1 MLLVQ
6 ITFEGERDFA
16 GDIQELRNILKN
28 KGINIGIS
36 ESIEKNTHFIK
47 IFCDDMEEEKNSD
60 NIASIKN
67 KVFTYIANIIYK
79 EVIIE
84 YRKRELL
91 EYLTENYFFL
101 RHDEIIE
108 IDLEINQILLGRK
121 KISDDT
127 GILFQNRINSL
138 NDVIKDFMMDEG
150 QINIDGFIRF
160 RLKTMK
166 DDIQSIVD
174 KAVEIYMIEK
184 EYNEFIKLLK
194 YFVEIQE
201 SKLEVVNIIIKRNG
215 EYLVED
221 ENGKN
226 LFDEFIK
233 ELIESKESID
243 ANPEDVIISGLI
255 TNAPR
260 HVYITNKEYC
270 LNKEFLNTISAVFG
284 ERVAFRTNI
293 KIL

>member
-47 IFCDDMEEEKNSD
+47 IFCDEMEEEKNSD

-138 NDVIKDFMMDEG
+138 NDVIKKFMMDEG

-174 KAVEIYMIEK
+174 KAVEVYMIEK

-221 ENGKN
+221 KNGKN

-243 ANPEDVIISGLI
+243 ANPEDIIISGLI
-255 TNAPR
+255 TNAPK

-270 LNKEFLNTISAVFG
+270 LNKDFLNTISAVFG
-284 ERVAFRTNI
+284 ERVMFRTNI

>member
-47 IFCDDMEEEKNSD
+47 IFCDDMEGEKNSD

-79 EVIIE
+79 EVVIE

-108 IDLEINQILLGRK
+108 IDLEINKILLGRK
-121 KISDDT
+121 KISDET
-127 GILFQNRINSL
+127 GILFQNKINSL
-138 NDVIKDFMMDEG
+138 NDVIKDFMIDEG

-166 DDIQSIVD
+166 DNIQSIVD
-174 KAVEIYMIEK
+174 KAVEVYMIEK

-233 ELIESKESID
+233 ELIESKERID

-260 HVYITNKEYC
+260 HIYITNKKYC

-284 ERVAFRTNI
+284 ERVMFRTNI